1 MGVELRS
8 YVYIDNLQPQHAA
21 YMGTVA
27 IGFLPLPGDASLWIE
42 ISPGIEINRVT
53 DVALKSAVVRP
64 GVLMVER
71 LYGLLEIHSGNQG
84 EVKAASQAILQTLGV
99 NRNDC
104 LKPRIVSS
112 QVIRNLDPHHVQM
125 INRTRRGNMIVAG
138 ETLYVFEVE
147 PAAYAALAANEAE
160 KAAFINILSINALG
174 SFGRLYLGGEERD
187 ILAAE
192 AAVLGVPGVFLNN
205 QGTYYTREL
214 ENKYGL
220 VFNYTESKKD
230 QESSIRQGVEI
241 LTSPGI
247 LETWQ
252 NRRQLML
259 KDKIDV
265 TDFLLWFVEH
275 YPESKKLMQNNMS

>member
-1 MGVELRS
+1 MRSQLSTKIGFAFSRPLPNHLNHHRIAPRTQIRVTDFPYTDLGTHSEATLGVELRS

-53 DVALKSAVVRP
+53 DVALKAAVVRP

-71 LYGLLEIHSGNQG
+71 LYGLLEIHASNQG
-84 EVKAASQAILQTLGV
+84 EVRAASQAILNTLGV
-99 NRNDC
+99 ERRDC

-112 QVIRNLDPHHVQM
+112 QVIRNLDPHHAQM
-125 INRTRRGNMIVAG
+125 INRNRRGNMIVAG

-147 PAAYAALAANEAE
+147 PATYAALAANEAE
-160 KAAFINILSINALG
+160 KAALINILSINALG

-192 AAVLGVPGVFLNN
+192 QAVLAAMESMPG
-205 QGTYYTREL
+205 REQPSGSRN
-214 ENKYGL
+214 E
-220 VFNYTESKKD
+220 
-230 QESSIRQGVEI
+230 
-241 LTSPGI
+241 
-247 LETWQ
+247 
-252 NRRQLML
+252 
-259 KDKIDV
+259 
-265 TDFLLWFVEH
+265 
-275 YPESKKLMQNNMS
+275 